1 MKEYELLTIIK
12 PNMDTEEVNK
22 IIEKFEETIQNYGG
36 KVLNTDKVGRKKL
49 SYEIQK
55 FRDGFFCV
63 QRIELDEAKVAEL
76 KRQLKLSDNVLRFM
90 LLTADK
96 VSA

>member
-1 MKEYELLTIIK
+1 MKEYELLTVVK

-22 IIEKFEETIQNYGG
+22 IIEKFEETIVNYGG

-55 FRDGFFCV
+55 FRDGFFCIH
-63 QRIELDEAKVAEL
+63 RIELDESKVAEL
-76 KRQLKLSDNVLRFM
+76 KRQLKLNDNVLRYM

>member
-36 KVLNTDKVGRKKL
+36 KVLNIDKVGRKKL

-63 QRIELDEAKVAEL
+63 QKIELDEAKVAEL

>member
-1 MKEYELLTIIK
+1 MKEYELLTVIK

-22 IIEKFEETIQNYGG
+22 IIEKFEETIANFGG
-36 KVLNTDKVGRKKL
+36 RVLDVDKVGRKKL

-55 FRDGFFCV
+55 FRDGFFSV
-63 QRIELDEAKVAEL
+63 HRIELDEAKVAEL
-76 KRQLKLSDNVLRFM
+76 KRQLKLNDNVLRFM